1 LCRAKG
7 HPDKISGLSCAG
19 PWANGESRP
28 KIPQVIKHFRLIIST
43 FHLVS
48 DDGYATVPSHGS
60 VQNQI
65 EGKKTLAKPL
75 PLSGPTF
82 PAATTARCR
91 NPRRRR
97 IPCVRLFRDAGDGET
112 RASPA
117 ASLPSPFLIPCFS
130 LTLRLSPAPSQF
142 SIAAINESDTV
153 GQWEP
158 LAPTKEAQAGI
169 LFSFLPPV
177 SL

>member
-1 LCRAKG
+1 MVS
-7 HPDKISGLSCAG
+7 P
-19 PWANGESRP
+19 
-28 KIPQVIKHFRLIIST
+28 
-43 FHLVS
+43 HLPCS
-48 DDGYATVPSHGS
+48 VPSAPFS
-60 VQNQI
+60 DS
-65 EGKKTLAKPL
+65 
-75 PLSGPTF
+75 LSY
-82 PAATTARCR
+82 
-91 NPRRRR
+91 
-97 IPCVRLFRDAGDGET
+97 
-112 RASPA
+112 
-117 ASLPSPFLIPCFS
+117 S